1 MPLERVQL
9 SDFVVD
15 KAGGRGFS
23 RFQNRT
29 HGKRGKHGV
38 QFGAGSMFVK
48 LGICAFMCALVLLL
62 SALQNGANDAVGAS
76 YTADSSTDDEFDE
89 TLGKLK
95 FVELPGI
102 LEVFAAQDKIA
113 LAVNYDAAELLADDT
128 MLMLVSAAAQTVS
141 LPVDGRVKAIGEDD
155 KLGGY
160 VCITSANDSEIQ
172 YYGLSSISVEEGQS
186 LKALDSLGVI
196 EAGESLFIKVN
207 VSGRPENPTQFFE
220 VGEDGI

>member
-1 MPLERVQL
+1 MPLERMQL

-23 RFQNRT
+23 RFSNRAHENRGR
-29 HGKRGKHGV
+29 HGT
-38 QFGAGSMFVK
+38 QYAAGSMFVK
-48 LGICAFMCALVLLL
+48 LGICAFACALVLLL
-62 SALQNGANDAVGAS
+62 SELQNGANDAVGAS
-76 YTADSSTDDEFDE
+76 YTADSTTDDEFDE

-102 LEVFAAQDKIA
+102 LEVFAAQDKLS
-113 LAVNYDAAELLADDT
+113 LAVSYDAAELVADDT
-128 MLMLVSAAAQTVS
+128 MLMLVSAIAQTVS

-160 VCITSANDSEIQ
+160 VCITAANDSELQ

-220 VGEDGI
+220 VGDDGV